1 MPNTTPAVLTTV
13 SDLCW
18 NVNHG
23 TKPAGMLAIQ
33 DRYLH
38 AAELIIEHD
47 HLWLKC
53 SNLADGWVEL
63 WVYKNKTVRKIIDGL
78 PAEPKTACDHAL
90 LGYLFGY
97 NTESICEYIEGK
109 NNDSFPNKTR
119 VNCRYNNV
127 K

>member
-1 MPNTTPAVLTTV
+1 MPNTTPATLTIV
-13 SDLCW
+13 EEACYA
-18 NVNHG
+18 VNHG
-23 TKPAGMLAIQ
+23 MKPAAMQ
-33 DRYLH
+33 PVHSRDLH
-38 AAELIIEHD
+38 EAELIVERE

-53 SNLADGWVEL
+53 SLLADDWYEV

-97 NTESICEYIEGK
+97 DTESICEYIEEH
-109 NNDSFPNKTR
+109 
-119 VNCRYNNV
+119 V